1 MSRTMMLAIAML
13 ILSSGARAQNNPT
26 LTEAERGIKRDDEA
40 PAVRLRINALD
51 VRAHL
56 VGRTADVTVDMLI
69 GSDDTDSYEANL
81 ALTLP
86 ADAVVTGY
94 ALDVAGKMIPGQLLQ
109 APKARNVYEDEVRAG
124 IDPGLAEVAGNR
136 FTTRIFPIDAAH
148 PRRFRLT
155 FAAAFDP
162 AIGLVLP
169 LARETAVGRVTVAV
183 TADGYTAAPAVR
195 FAGQPLGL
203 ARSEDSWRG
212 EVMLGKAVVRE
223 GLTVTGGTLAGPMIV
238 ARHSNGEAFFMIGG
252 GAAGEPKPPS
262 RGGRLRI
269 YWDRSLSH
277 RSDRTDLEA
286 EVLARLAEGTAPA
299 AIDLVTFASDRPQV
313 ATLGNAAALRA
324 ALARVTYRGGTS
336 LAGLDALPLPAATQC
351 VLVFDGA
358 VTIDRGTAFAPDC
371 RLMALTAAPG
381 ADGARL
387 GRLTQRTGGAVI
399 RLSAGGE
406 AQAVAALATHGAT
419 PVSVRDAAG
428 RRLDT
433 RTLPAGPGQWLLVGP
448 MPAGGIAVR
457 LSGGGERRYAL
468 AGAPVMAEAPGAL
481 WAAGRVAELADDPA
495 RHAAMADTARRY
507 QVAGP
512 GMSFLVLERPDQYLY
527 ADLTPPESFGA
538 EWLAQYREARQ
549 TWDKEHRDARQERL
563 AFVIDQ
569 WRERRVWWS
578 RRFAPLTRA
587 QAKPTR
593 NNEQLP
599 MPFSAPPPTPPP
611 PSPLP
616 TLEPAQPR
624 AVTLPPIV
632 AAPAPDAAVQESV
645 AGDVVVTGMVRSNP
659 LPTAQEL
666 PRAEIKLDMADLIT
680 KRPYIAALD
689 IAGPDRRLVALA
701 EQERQYGSVPAFYLD
716 TAEWFRLKG
725 DTTTA
730 SLLLLSALELPTS
743 DDETRQIVAFRLERD
758 RSFDRAVELA
768 EHLAAAN
775 AEFRPQPGRDLAL
788 ALAARGRAAG
798 RAGRADLERAFQLL
812 VDAAL
817 NPASSDFDGIEVIAL
832 MEANALIPP
841 IEAAGGRW
849 MLDPRLVG
857 LTDTDARIVI
867 EWTADDADIDLWVDE
882 PNGERVMYSNK
893 LSSAGGQISND
904 MTDGYG
910 PEEYAVRRAPAG
922 AYRVRING
930 YDADRIN
937 PNGPGHVLIRLQRNF
952 ARSTEAQEL
961 VDLDLSFQSGRD
973 RNEEDETR
981 PVATLRV
988 ER

>member
-1 MSRTMMLAIAML
+1 MLRIMMLAFAVL
-13 ILSSGARAQNNPT
+13 TLFPAAWAQNNPT
-26 LTEAERGIKRDDEA
+26 LTEAERAVRRDDG
-40 PAVRLRINALD
+40 PAVHLRIAALD
-51 VRAHL
+51 VRTHL
-56 VGRTADVTVDMLI
+56 IGRTADVTVEMLI
-69 GSDDTDSYEANL
+69 SSDDTDSYEANL

-86 ADAVVTGY
+86 VDALVTGY
-94 ALDVAGKMIPGQLLQ
+94 ALDVGGKMIPGQLLE

-124 IDPGLAEVAGNR
+124 IDPGLAEIAGNR

-155 FAAAFDP
+155 FVAAFDP

-169 LARETAVGRVTVAV
+169 LARDAAIGRVTVAV

-195 FAGQPLGL
+195 FAGRSLGL
-203 ARSEDSWRG
+203 SQSGDGWRG
-212 EVMLGKAVVRE
+212 EATLGKAVVRE
-223 GLTVTGGTLAGPMIV
+223 GLTVTGGTLIGPMIV
-238 ARHSNGEAFFMIGG
+238 ARHSNGEAFFVIGG
-252 GAAGEPKPPS
+252 GAAGDPEPPS
-262 RGGRLRI
+262 RGGRLRV

-277 RSDRTDLEA
+277 RADRTDLEA
-286 EVLARLAEGTAPA
+286 EVLARLAERTAPA

-313 ATLGNAAALRA
+313 ATLGNAAALRT

-371 RLMALTAAPG
+371 RVMALTAAPG

-387 GRLTQRTGGAVI
+387 GRLTQRTGGVVVRLAV
-399 RLSAGGE
+399 GGE
-406 AQAVAALATHGAT
+406 AQAVAALAAPAAV
-419 PVSVRDAAG
+419 PVSVRDAVG

-433 RTLPAGPGQWLLVGP
+433 RALPAGPGQWLLVGQ
-448 MPAGGIAVR
+448 MPAGGVTVR
-457 LSGGGERRYAL
+457 LSHGGERRYAA
-468 AGAPVMAEAPGAL
+468 AGAPIAAEAPAAL

-512 GMSFLVLERPDQYLY
+512 GMSFLVLERPDQYLR
-527 ADLTPPESFGA
+527 AELTPPKGFGA
-538 EWLAQYREARQ
+538 EWLAQYREAKQ
-549 TWDKEHRDARQERL
+549 NWDKEHRDARQERL

-569 WRERRVWWS
+569 WRERRAWWS
-578 RRFAPLTRA
+578 RRFVPITRA
-587 QAKPTR
+587 QAKRTR
-593 NNEQLP
+593 DDEQLP
-599 MPFSAPPPTPPP
+599 MPVSAPPPPPPPP
-611 PSPLP
+611 PSPTP
-616 TLEPAQPR
+616 EPVQPR
-624 AVTLPPIV
+624 AVTPPPIV
-632 AAPAPDAAVQESV
+632 AAPAPDAGVQEGVS
-645 AGDVVVTGMVRSNP
+645 GDVVVTGTVRSNP
-659 LPTAQEL
+659 LPTAQEP
-666 PRAEIKLDMADLIT
+666 PRAQIKIDMADLIA

-689 IAGPDRRLVALA
+689 VAGPGRRLAVLT
-701 EQERQYGSVPAFYLD
+701 EQERQYGSVPTFYLD

-725 DTTTA
+725 DAATA

-743 DDETRQIVAFRLERD
+743 DDETHQIVAFRLERD

-768 EHLAAAN
+768 EQLAAAN
-775 AEFRPQPGRDLAL
+775 AEFRPQPDRDLAL

-798 RAGRADLERAFQLL
+798 RTGRADLERAFQLL

-832 MEANALIPP
+832 MEANALVPP
-841 IEAAGGRW
+841 IEAAGGSW
-849 MLDPRLVG
+849 TLDPRLVG

-910 PEEYAVRRAPAG
+910 PEEYAVHRAPAG

-952 ARSTEAQEL
+952 ARSSETQEL
-961 VDLDLSFQSGRD
+961 VDLDLSFQSGRN

-988 ER
+988 QR

>member
-1 MSRTMMLAIAML
+1 MMLAFA
-13 ILSSGARAQNNPT
+13 ILTLSPAAWAQNNPT
-26 LTEAERGIKRDDEA
+26 LTEAERGVRRDDR
-40 PAVRLRINALD
+40 PAVHLRIAALD

-56 VGRTADVTVDMLI
+56 IGRTADVTVEMLI

-86 ADAVVTGY
+86 ADAAVTGY
-94 ALDVAGKMIPGQLLQ
+94 ALDVGGKMIPGQLLE

-124 IDPGLAEVAGNR
+124 IDPGLAEIAGNR

-155 FAAAFDP
+155 FVAAFDP

-169 LARETAVGRVTVAV
+169 LARDAAVGRVTVAV
-183 TADGYTAAPAVR
+183 TADGYAAAPAVR
-195 FAGQPLGL
+195 FAGQPIGL
-203 ARSEDSWRG
+203 FQIEDGWRG
-212 EVMLGKAVVRE
+212 EATLGTAVVRE
-223 GLTVTGGTLAGPMIV
+223 GLTVTGGTLIGPMIV
-238 ARHSNGEAFFMIGG
+238 ARHSNGEAFFVIGG
-252 GAAGEPKPPS
+252 GAAGDPEPPL
-262 RGGRLRI
+262 RGGRLRV

-277 RSDRTDLEA
+277 RADRTDLEA
-286 EVLARLAEGTAPA
+286 EVLARLAERTAPA

-313 ATLGNAAALRA
+313 ATLGDAAALRT

-358 VTIDRGTAFAPDC
+358 VTIDRGTAFAPAC

-387 GRLTQRTGGAVI
+387 GRLAQRTGGAVVG
-399 RLSAGGE
+399 LAVGGE
-406 AQAVAALATHGAT
+406 AQAVAALAARAT
-419 PVSVRDAAG
+419 APVSVRDAAG

-433 RTLPAGPGQWLLVGP
+433 RALPAGPGQWLLVGP
-448 MPAGGIAVR
+448 MPAGGVTVR
-457 LSGGGERRYAL
+457 LSDGGERHYAP
-468 AGAPVMAEAPGAL
+468 AGAPIEAEAPGAL
-481 WAAGRVAELADDPA
+481 WAAGLVAELADDPA

-512 GMSFLVLERPDQYLY
+512 GMSFLVLERPDQYLR
-527 ADLTPPESFGA
+527 AELTPPKGFGA
-538 EWLAQYREARQ
+538 EWLAQYREAKQ
-549 TWDKEHRDARQERL
+549 NWDKEHRDARQERL
-563 AFVIDQ
+563 AFVIDR
-569 WRERRVWWS
+569 WRERRAWWS
-578 RRFAPLTRA
+578 RRFVPITRA
-587 QAKPTR
+587 QAKRTR
-593 NNEQLP
+593 DEEQLP
-599 MPFSAPPPTPPP
+599 MPVSAPPPPPPPP
-611 PSPLP
+611 PSPTP
-616 TLEPAQPR
+616 EPVQPR
-624 AVTLPPIV
+624 AVMPPPIV
-632 AAPAPDAAVQESV
+632 AAPAPDAGVQEGVS
-645 AGDVVVTGMVRSNP
+645 GDVVVTGTVRSNP
-659 LPTAQEL
+659 LPTAQEP
-666 PRAEIKLDMADLIT
+666 PRAQIKIDMADLIT

-689 IAGPDRRLVALA
+689 VAGPGRRLAVLT
-701 EQERQYGSVPAFYLD
+701 EQERQYGSVPTFYLD
-716 TAEWFRLKG
+716 TGEWFRLKG
-725 DTTTA
+725 DAATA

-758 RSFDRAVELA
+758 RSFNRAVELA
-768 EHLAAAN
+768 EQLAAAN

-788 ALAARGRAAG
+788 AVAARGRAAG
-798 RAGRADLERAFQLL
+798 RTGRADLERAFQLL
-812 VDAAL
+812 VEAAL

-849 MLDPRLVG
+849 TLDPRLVG

-867 EWTADDADIDLWVDE
+867 EWTDDDADIDLWIDE

-910 PEEYAVRRAPAG
+910 PEEYAVHRAPAG

-952 ARSTEAQEL
+952 ARSSETQEL

-988 ER
+988 QR